1 MQLGNTTF
9 LKFRMEFIMK
19 RQQTIILLL
28 IIAIGLCDFLILR
41 SQKNIN
47 QAPFYTD
54 LGGDAMRIPL
64 VKPYEI
70 VKIDREKVGWWTLG
84 WSMNLHVLPSEKEIY
99 YYSAIHDIKK
109 IAIEDEIILIY
120 TNYQQEIDKDVGQK
134 VLNWFVIVPAQ
145 NIETGFDREAEFL
158 NYIQTY
164 GIQKPNWI
172 EPDVAYKQF
181 VKTRCLEWIP
191 NCK

>member
-1 MQLGNTTF
+1 
-9 LKFRMEFIMK
+9 
-19 RQQTIILLL
+19 
-28 IIAIGLCDFLILR
+28 
-41 SQKNIN
+41 
-47 QAPFYTD
+47 
-54 LGGDAMRIPL
+54 MRIPL

-109 IAIEDEIILIY
+109 FAVEDEIILIY
-120 TNYQQEIDKDVGQK
+120 TNYQPEIDKDVGQK

-145 NIETGFDREAEFL
+145 NIETGFDKEAEFI

-164 GIQKPNWI
+164 GIQKPDWI
-172 EPDVAYKQF
+172 ETDVAYKQF